1 MAQVKHHLD
10 NLFQNRSQIFLKNQN
25 FHSNIGLDR
34 LVGPGFHVPC
44 RITGASE
51 KDQSSTHVL
60 IDCVEI
66 DFVFPF
72 EMVNA
77 ILLVGKL
84 SSTLGALEGV
94 LLSALVLQ
102 VTVQVVVPV
111 VRTLTMRTRVNAFW
125 FAVPRIFSLF
135 FAAAD
140 FALGFLLSSLFF
152 GIGGVVGGFSAG
164 PFPLLSERWWLEGR
178 HVRMQRR
185 IMRRGSG

>member
-1 MAQVKHHLD
+1 M
-10 NLFQNRSQIFLKNQN
+10 
-25 FHSNIGLDR
+25 
-34 LVGPGFHVPC
+34 PC

-72 EMVNA
+72 EMINA

-84 SSTLGALEGV
+84 SSTLGALEGI

-111 VRTLTMRTRVNAFW
+111 VRTLTMRTRVNAF
-125 FAVPRIFSLF
+125 
-135 FAAAD
+135 
-140 FALGFLLSSLFF
+140 
-152 GIGGVVGGFSAG
+152 
-164 PFPLLSERWWLEGR
+164 
-178 HVRMQRR
+178 
-185 IMRRGSG
+185 